1 MPGSG
6 AGNDVPEVGT
16 GLPVAPETSVMPLTA
31 SLVDSIG
38 TLDPLP
44 LTAQRL
50 IQVVADEDSSFEDI
64 VRVVEHDPAVGANV
78 LRLANSTL
86 YAGRFKVERLRDA
99 VIRLGPATLME
110 IALGGYLKRVSCK
123 APMYDL
129 SEDELFMHSAVASL
143 AIQEIS
149 REASEVIPP
158 TASLAALL
166 HDIGKLIM
174 ARFQKVSAADVTRIC
189 EEKGVSFTEGERLL
203 FGCDHAEVGGAIA
216 RSWDFPAGVVEAI
229 ERHHDFPLKSGSIS
243 LDAVVAANYIAK
255 TIGVGLGAEGLN
267 LKLDQD
273 CLRRL
278 GLEFDKFCRVCA
290 RTSAR
295 VEDLRRAYGLA

>member
-1 MPGSG
+1 
-6 AGNDVPEVGT
+6 
-16 GLPVAPETSVMPLTA
+16 MPLTS

-50 IQVVADEDSSFEDI
+50 IQVVADENSSFEDI
-64 VRVVEHDPAVGANV
+64 VKIVEHDPAVGANV
-78 LRLANSTL
+78 LRLANSAL

-110 IALGGYLKRVSCK
+110 MALGGYLKRISCK

-129 SEDELFMHSAVASL
+129 TEDDFFMHSAVASM
-143 AIQEIS
+143 AVQEIA
-149 REASEVIPP
+149 REAGEVIPP

-174 ARFQKVSAADVTRIC
+174 TRFQKVTSAEVIKVC
-189 EEKGVSFTEGERLL
+189 EDKDVSFTEAERLM
-203 FGCDHAEVGGAIA
+203 FGYDHAEVGGAIA
-216 RSWDFPAGVVEAI
+216 RSWEFPEAVVEAI
-229 ERHHDFPLKSGSIS
+229 ERHHDFPLKPGSIS
-243 LDAVVAANYIAK
+243 LDAVVAANYITK

-273 CLRRL
+273 CLGRL
-278 GLEFDKFCRVCA
+278 GLEFDSFCRVCA
-290 RTSAR
+290 RTSSR
-295 VEDLRRAYGLA
+295 VEDLRRAYGLC